1 MRKLYTMAAALLMA
15 SASYAQVNVTFKVD
29 VTDYITATPLGANG
43 IRIGGNFGAQGAT
56 VGTNPMVD
64 WNPDN
69 EFSAMTQEGA
79 TNIWSITVTYPSAAI
94 GTEHQYKFINS
105 TWAPTGDNEGRDST
119 SLIATDG
126 CGADDGGGNINRN
139 VLIPSTDQT
148 FIFCWNR
155 CLQCDGSPAGFELVG
170 STVNFSVFP
179 NPTADVANVEFNVTT
194 PSAVSIEVY
203 NALGQRVA
211 FNNLGNMLPGS
222 YKQTLNMETAVA
234 GIYFVKMNV
243 GGKSSTSRLSIAK

>member
-15 SASYAQVNVTFKVD
+15 SASFAQVNVTYKVD
-29 VTDYITATPLGANG
+29 ITDYLAAGNTLGANG
-43 IRIGGNFGAQGAT
+43 IRIGGNFTTNGAT
-56 VGTNPMVD
+56 
-64 WNPDN
+64 NPDWTPSDAAN
-69 EFSAMTQEGA
+69 AMTQEGA
-79 TNIWSITVTYPSAAI
+79 TNVWAITIAYPAASIGLTQ
-94 GTEHQYKFINS
+94 QYKFVNNDWG
-105 TWAPTGDNEGRDST
+105 TNEGTDAANT
-119 SLIATDG
+119 IGADG
-126 CGADDGGGNINRN
+126 CGTDDGAGNVNRTL
-139 VLIPSTDQT
+139 VVPAADITLQ
-148 FIFCWNR
+148 FCWYR

-179 NPTADVANVEFNVTT
+179 NPTADVANVEFNVAT
-194 PSAVSIEVY
+194 PSEVSIEVY

-211 FNNLGNMLPGS
+211 VNNLGNVLPGS

>member
-15 SASYAQVNVTFKVD
+15 SASFAQVNVTYKVD
-29 VTDYITATPLGANG
+29 ITDYLAAGNTLGANG
-43 IRIGGNFGAQGAT
+43 IRIGGNFTTNGAT
-56 VGTNPMVD
+56 
-64 WNPDN
+64 NPDWTPSDAAN
-69 EFSAMTQEGA
+69 AMTQEGA
-79 TNIWSITVTYPSAAI
+79 TNVWAITIAYPAASIGLTQ
-94 GTEHQYKFINS
+94 QYKFVNNDWG
-105 TWAPTGDNEGRDST
+105 TNEGTDAANT
-119 SLIATDG
+119 IGADG
-126 CGADDGGGNINRN
+126 CGTDDGAGNVNRTL
-139 VLIPSTDQT
+139 VVPATDITLQ
-148 FIFCWNR
+148 FCWDR

-179 NPTADVANVEFNVTT
+179 NPTADVANVEFNVAT
-194 PSAVSIEVY
+194 PSEVSIEVY

-211 FNNLGNMLPGS
+211 VNNLGNVLPGS

>member
-1 MRKLYTMAAALLMA
+1 MAAALLMA
-15 SASYAQVNVTFKVD
+15 SASFAQVNVTYKVD
-29 VTDYITATPLGANG
+29 ITDYLAAGNTLGAGG
-43 IRIGGNFGAQGAT
+43 IRIGGDFTDRGAT
-56 VGTNPMVD
+56 NPNWSPAD
-64 WNPDN
+64 PAN
-69 EFSAMTQEGA
+69 AMTQEGA
-79 TNIWSITVTYPSAAI
+79 TNVWAITISYPTASV
-94 GTEHQYKFINS
+94 GQTQQYKFVNDNWG
-105 TWAPTGDNEGRDST
+105 TNEGTDT
-119 SLIATDG
+119 SNTIGAQG
-126 CGADDGGGNINRN
+126 CGTDDGNGNVNRTL
-139 VLIPSTDQT
+139 VLPDADITLQ
-148 FIFCWNR
+148 FCWDR

-194 PSAVSIEVY
+194 PSEVSIEVY

-211 FNNLGNMLPGS
+211 VNNLGEMRPGS